1 MSWSV
6 LGDCYFRWRQT
17 QFVWVPANTQEE
29 LLVIRL
35 DWNGRDGLGLVWQS
49 CFILG
54 CDQLESLKPKSNHY
68 SVSEYRRL
76 QWQQNRYCVRKQ
88 AVINLGKRRNMG
100 PQKPSPCLVLAAV
113 LTDSRRILSA
123 PKKKWILS
131 PIITKDDEFNSY
143 SSLRTHPQSLASLC
157 LKPQNFENY
166 FLSRMLFL
174 HSYMG
179 CRRWNYINDSEIESF
194 HYLPF
199 EFVAI
204 QVQWKS
210 SLHSNGDKPHEYL
223 PLVCWEKTIQKAIK
237 STCTREFC

>member
-1 MSWSV
+1 MV
-6 LGDCYFRWRQT
+6 TKPFLRT
-17 QFVWVPANTQEE
+17 ET
-29 LLVIRL
+29 
-35 DWNGRDGLGLVWQS
+35 GRDKPGQKKKHGSPKAVALP
-49 CFILG
+49 CFG
-54 CDQLESLKPKSNHY
+54 CSSHRFSTNLERSW
-68 SVSEYRRL
+68 R
-76 QWQQNRYCVRKQ
+76 
-88 AVINLGKRRNMG
+88 
-100 PQKPSPCLVLAAV
+100 
-113 LTDSRRILSA
+113 
-123 PKKKWILS
+123 KWILS

-166 FLSRMLFL
+166 VLSRILFL

-179 CRRWNYINDSEIESF
+179 CRRWNYTNDSEIESF